1 MMKKRKNAAKIISDN
16 KYFINYI
23 LNKKCDNLINIIN
36 NNCIIYLKKLLILI
50 KKYFKLGI
58 GD

>member
-36 NNCIIYLKKLLILI
+36 NNCITHLKKLLILI
-50 KKYFKLGI
+50 F
-58 GD
+58 

>member
-23 LNKKCDNLINIIN
+23 LNKKCDNLPSYIFDNFYKIIH
-36 NNCIIYLKKLLILI
+36 
-50 KKYFKLGI
+50 
-58 GD
+58 

>member
-23 LNKKCDNLINIIN
+23 LNKKCDT
-36 NNCIIYLKKLLILI
+36 IYLEEFFAKNLFILYFFF
-50 KKYFKLGI
+50 YFK
-58 GD
+58 